1 MSTEGRGINSIEVGA
16 RLLEALVS
24 TGEPMM
30 LRDVAKLA
38 GIAPAQAHAYLVSYR
53 KDQLVEQDDTSGRY
67 RLGPMALQLG
77 IARLRSFD
85 PFQAAN
91 EDASH
96 LAGSS
101 GLTVV
106 IAVWGSY
113 GPTVIH
119 VHEGLGQVVI
129 NTRAGT
135 VYSVTGTATGRVFAA
150 FLPPD
155 LVGKT
160 IRAQRAEG
168 AKGRF
173 VGPPI
178 DPRQIQGEIDFVRT
192 HGYAAVT
199 SMPLPNVNALSAPIF
214 DIGGQL
220 SMVATLIGT
229 SDQLPVSP
237 ESPGVR
243 QIVDL
248 ARKISMRAGF
258 FEFAQ
263 PVGEVQGAK
272 AKSRRRSSAKA

>member
-16 RLLEALVS
+16 RLLDALVS
-24 TGEPMM
+24 MGEPMM

-53 KDQLVEQDDTSGRY
+53 KDHLVEQDESSGRY

-178 DPRQIQGEIDFVRT
+178 DPRHIQAEIDFVRT
-192 HGYAAVT
+192 HGYAPVT

-263 PVGEVQGAK
+263 PGSEARGAK
-272 AKSRRRSSAKA
+272 TKIRRRSSAKA

>member
-16 RLLEALVS
+16 RLLDALVS

-53 KDQLVEQDDTSGRY
+53 KDQLVEQDETSGRY

-91 EDASH
+91 EDASQ
-96 LAGSS
+96 LAASS

-119 VHEGLGQVVI
+119 VHEGAGQVVI

-155 LVGKT
+155 LVAKT

-168 AKGRF
+168 AKSRF
-173 VGPPI
+173 VGPPT
-178 DPRQIQGEIDFVRT
+178 DPRQIQDEIDFVRAN
-192 HGYAAVT
+192 GYAPVK
-199 SMPLPNVNALSAPIF
+199 SMPLPNINAVSAPIF

-229 SDQLPVSP
+229 SGQLPVLPDSV
-237 ESPGVR
+237 GVR

-248 ARKISMRAGF
+248 AKKISMRAGF
-258 FEFAQ
+258 FEFAEA
-263 PVGEVQGAK
+263 PGERRK
-272 AKSRRRSSAKA
+272 AKVKASARGAARP